1 MWEFAMTI
9 AEKLNEY
16 VNQNGINQVYIA
28 QKTGF
33 AEDTVLQ
40 MLNGN
45 RRILAD
51 EFLLICVALNIDPN
65 IFRNKS
71 TQKI

>member
-1 MWEFAMTI
+1 MSI
-9 AEKLNEY
+9 VEKLNEY
-16 VNQNGINQVYIA
+16 VNQNGITQIYIA
-28 QKTGF
+28 QKTGLD
-33 AEDTVLQ
+33 EDTVSD

-45 RRILAD
+45 RRMLAD

-71 TQKI
+71 AF

>member
-1 MWEFAMTI
+1 MSINERLNVYV
-9 AEKLNEY
+9 AEKG
-16 VNQNGINQVYIA
+16 VKQVYIA
-28 QKTGF
+28 QKTGLTP
-33 AEDTVLQ
+33 DTVSK

-51 EFLLICVALNIDPN
+51 EFLLICNALNIDPN

-71 TQKI
+71 A

>member
-1 MWEFAMTI
+1 MSI
-9 AEKLNEY
+9 NERLSVY
-16 VNQNGINQVYIA
+16 VSENGIKQVYIA
-28 QKTGF
+28 QKTGLTP
-33 AEDTVLQ
+33 DTVSK

-51 EFLLICVALNIDPN
+51 EFLLICNALNIDPN

-71 TQKI
+71 A

>member
-1 MWEFAMTI
+1 MSINERLNVYV
-9 AEKLNEY
+9 AEK
-16 VNQNGINQVYIA
+16 GIKQVYIA
-28 QKTGF
+28 QKTGLTP
-33 AEDTVLQ
+33 DTVSK

-51 EFLLICVALNIDPN
+51 EFLLICNALNIDPN

-71 TQKI
+71 A

>member
-1 MWEFAMTI
+1 MTI

-16 VNQNGINQVYIA
+16 VNKNGINQIYIA
-28 QKTGF
+28 KKTGLT
-33 AEDTVLQ
+33 EDTVLQ

-51 EFLLICVALNIDPN
+51 EFLMICVALNIDPN

-71 TQKI
+71 ALK

>member
-1 MWEFAMTI
+1 MNVVEKLNAYVNENDINQIYI
-9 AEKLNEY
+9 AEK
-16 VNQNGINQVYIA
+16 
-28 QKTGF
+28 TGF
-33 AEDTVLQ
+33 SENTISD

-51 EFLLICVALNIDPN
+51 EFLMICIALDIDPN

-71 TQKI
+71 EKEI

>member
-1 MWEFAMTI
+1 MSINER
-9 AEKLNEY
+9 LNVY
-16 VNQNGINQVYIA
+16 VSENGIKQVYIA
-28 QKTGF
+28 KKTGLSP
-33 AEDTVLQ
+33 DIVSK

-51 EFLLICVALNIDPN
+51 EFLLICNALNIDPN

-71 TQKI
+71 A